1 MQKKKKNKT
10 TGLSNKTVLTD
21 ASKFVMDVKLLNLN
35 SSINKFFK
43 NDSVDNLHSIRIALR
58 RVRYSLEIFAIC
70 FNKKKYQAL
79 YKKLERLQDLS
90 GSARDLDVL
99 TLNMNKL
106 KEQEKIPISKKIFE
120 SIEENKYN
128 IKEDLKLELMQF
140 IHSKSLKEFQSL
152 LNIKKPTKGLYK

>member
-70 FNKKKYQAL
+70 LNKKKYQAL

-106 KEQEKIPISKKIFE
+106 KEQEKIPISKKIFV
-120 SIEENKYN
+120 YV
-128 IKEDLKLELMQF
+128 Q
-140 IHSKSLKEFQSL
+140 
-152 LNIKKPTKGLYK
+152 